1 MSNMFSGKVKKPI
14 PHSLASCTT
23 PDPTA
28 TNLHIWAER
37 LESWGRCL
45 FIFLIA
51 AGVIISLICGFSTAD
66 AYYRDAVP
74 AFIGAFILSAASFAL
89 VAFIEYCTYHVLAL
103 LISSLACIVQNTI
116 ISANVALFSA
126 SQEFGSDE
134 SSFEADVPET
144 DIPDETPAAPSSGWI
159 CKSCGQH
166 NKQTAAFCV
175 ACGKDR

>member
-14 PHSLASCTT
+14 PYSLASCTA

-89 VAFIEYCTYHVLAL
+89 IAFIEYCTYHVLAL
-103 LISSLACIVQNTI
+103 FISALACVVQNTI

-126 SQEFGSDE
+126 SQEFDVSESASEDNSLESD
-134 SSFEADVPET
+134 T
-144 DIPDETPAAPSSGWI
+144 PDETPAAPFSGWI
-159 CKSCGQH
+159 RKSCGQH
-166 NKQTAAFCV
+166 NK
-175 ACGKDR
+175 